1 MNQAILK
8 QKEAVVDEVIGLAK
22 EAAALVVVEYRGMSV
37 ADISTLRRTLRGLN
51 AKMGVYKNSMVRRA
65 AEALNYQGFDAVL
78 NGPNAFVFC
87 PDPIEGPKAIVKFA
101 RKNGVMQVKGGVVE
115 GRVLDTDGIKSVAN
129 LPGKLGLVSMFLS
142 CIQSPIRSFAATVQA
157 VADKNQSP
165 AN

>member
-1 MNQAILK
+1 VNQAILK
-8 QKEAVVDEVIGLAK
+8 QKEAVVDEVIALAK
-22 EAAALVVVEYRGMSV
+22 EANAIVVVEYRGMSV

-65 AEALNYQGFDAVL
+65 SDALNYQGFEAHL
-78 NGPNAFVFC
+78 SGPNAFVFC
-87 PDPIEGPKAIVKFA
+87 PDPIEGSKAIVKFA
-101 RKNGVMQVKGGVVE
+101 RRNGILQVKGGVIE
-115 GRVLDTDGIKSVAN
+115 GRVLDADGIKNVAN

-157 VADKNQSP
+157 VVDTKQSP

>member
-8 QKEAVVDEVIGLAK
+8 QKEAVVNEVIDLAK
-22 EAAALVVVEYRGMSV
+22 DAAAIVVVEYRGMSV

-65 AEALNYQGFDAVL
+65 GEALKYQGFDVHL
-78 NGPNAFVFC
+78 TGPNAFVFC

-101 RKNGVMQVKGGVVE
+101 RRNGVLQVKGGVVE
-115 GRVLDTDGIKSVAN
+115 GRVLDGDGIKAVAN
-129 LPGKLGLVSMFLS
+129 LPGKLGLISMLLS
-142 CIQSPIRSFAATVQA
+142 CLQSPIRSFAATVQA
-157 VADKNQSP
+157 VCDHQQSP